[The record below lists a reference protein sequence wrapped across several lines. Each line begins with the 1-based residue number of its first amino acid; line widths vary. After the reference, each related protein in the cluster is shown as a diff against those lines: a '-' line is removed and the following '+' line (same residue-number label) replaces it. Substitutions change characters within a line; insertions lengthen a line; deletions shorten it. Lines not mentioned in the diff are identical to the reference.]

1 MRVVLLFCKSK
12 SESYRSWKA
21 KRIIMRI
28 KSFGRTTIKNINV
41 KMRLVQLLLFLG
53 DRSNG

>member
-28 KSFGRTTIKNINV
+28 KSFGRTTIKNINIR
-41 KMRLVQLLLFLG
+41 MRLVQLLLFLG